1 MLGPVLVPENFFY
14 RHLHVYPSHK
24 VERAAGAASKKQ
36 LRRITTESDTVQKFF
51 QYPQWLPPPVV

>member
-1 MLGPVLVPENFFY
+1 MLLHFFY